1 MVIYYENNYRIDFRL
16 KKCPVFR
23 DMLFYIISIL
33 LLFSF
38 FLDEMITWYEAL
50 ILLVV
55 YGTYVIVM
63 IFNDKLEMKL
73 SGCCKAREEVK

>member
-1 MVIYYENNYRIDFRL
+1 
-16 KKCPVFR
+16 
-23 DMLFYIISIL
+23 MLFYIVSIL

-55 YGTYVIVM
+55 YGTYIIVM
-63 IFNDKLEMKL
+63 IFNDKLEMIL
-73 SGCCKAREEVK
+73 SGCCKNREEVK